1 MPYYGEGYNDGYDE
15 GYNDGY
21 GAASRISAHERNGL
35 VACIAELE
43 AALARRDALLQV
55 AVGACMGHLA
65 VEKLEAC
72 IKAELSK

>member
-1 MPYYGEGYNDGYDE
+1 MPHYDE

-21 GAASRISAHERNGL
+21 SAASRISADERNGL
-35 VACIAELE
+35 VARIAELE
-43 AALARRDALLQV
+43 AALARRDELLRHVQDEL
-55 AVGACMGHLA
+55 GACMGHLA